1 MSLTDEHGV
10 NKEVIQKML
19 RRKLGLYPGNAEQK
33 RYEDL
38 LKGGWVDVDF
48 VVSLE
53 WKNNTHTIQIRQYIG
68 ALT

>member
-38 LKGGWVDVDF
+38 LKGG
-48 VVSLE
+48 
-53 WKNNTHTIQIRQYIG
+53 
-68 ALT
+68 